1 MKLKSILSQP
11 DELSYLGVLSE
22 FDNYL
27 EGRKALLEVAQPIFQ
42 SGKRL
47 SEMSD
52 EERAYFLGANTGRI
66 SSDGFE
72 INLFGAPGGNGEVRS
87 IIAKKY
93 PFFDDFFAAIPRN
106 GKVSSEDFDRLTQ
119 LFEKAKENAELS
131 KNPFVFFTRI
141 LTVSRPDTFVS
152 AAAGALKSLSKG
164 VGVRQV
170 KGMDSYWTELLPKL
184 HEFDLFGQHL
194 GDPSKPYL
202 ALLDGVID
210 LNLDNEINEAKGTE
224 YKAEKD
230 NNMSV
235 NKSDSSLNQ
244 ILYGPPG
251 TGKTYHTTQAAV
263 KAVEPEFQWKTRE
276 ELKAEYDRLVAEKRI
291 RFVTFHQSYGYE
303 EFVEG
308 IGANTNDE
316 QGISYAIKP
325 GVFKQICDAA
335 RLSLQAEDADIDPE
349 GRVWKISIEGTYQ
362 NARKTYCLNNN
373 LAVIGWDDTGDLSKE
388 DPNDYFNS
396 LGRND
401 QNSLNYFSQEMKKG
415 DLVLCINS
423 NTSVEAVGVVDGDY
437 QYVEKGIEG
446 NGYAHH
452 LPVKWLASGFSVDF
466 RSINDNKRFNL
477 PTCYPLSRLSVTDVL
492 SHLSANEVD
501 VRSQERVIKDP
512 DRYVLI
518 IDEINR
524 GNISKIFGELI
535 TLIEPSKRMSANKK
549 TEDESLE
556 ISLPHSKPLFSVPE
570 NLYLIGTMNTADR
583 SLAMMDTALRRRFD
597 FVEMMPKP
605 ELFNHHQIEW
615 QGQRINLQALL
626 ETLNKR
632 IEVLYDRE
640 HTLGH
645 AFLFPAY
652 NAAKN
657 GEHELAFTELKNA
670 FKNKIIPLLEE
681 YFYEDWNKIQL
692 VLGDSLKKDESFKF
706 LERQEDLYSDLF
718 GGDHGLDLYEENKI
732 TYQVKPFDGNDSIWG
747 KAEAYIG
754 IYPPKVMSSE
764 AVEG

>member
-1 MKLKSILSQP
+1 MELKSILSQS
-11 DELSYLGVLSE
+11 DERSYLASLSE
-22 FDNYL
+22 LDNYH
-27 EGRKALLEVAQPIFQ
+27 EGRKTLLEVAQPIFQ

-47 SEMSD
+47 GDMSD
-52 EERAYFLGANTGRI
+52 EERSYFLGANTERI
-66 SSDGFE
+66 SSHGFE
-72 INLFGAPGGNGEVRS
+72 INLFGAPGGNGEVKS

-106 GKVSSEDFDRLTQ
+106 GKVSSEEFFRLVQ

-131 KNPFVFFTRI
+131 KNPFVLFTRI

-164 VGVRQV
+164 MGIRQV
-170 KGMDSYWTELLPKL
+170 KGMKSYWDEFLPKL
-184 HEFDLFGQHL
+184 HESSIFKSHV

-202 ALLDGVID
+202 ALLDGIID
-210 LNLDNEINEAKGTE
+210 LDLTNEINESKGTV
-224 YKAEKD
+224 YKAKKVKK
-230 NNMSV
+230 MSV
-235 NKSDSSLNQ
+235 TKNDSSLNQ

-251 TGKTYHTTQAAV
+251 TGKTFHTTQAAV
-263 KAVEPEFQWKTRE
+263 KAAEPEFQWETRE

-316 QGISYAIKP
+316 LGISYAIKP
-325 GVFKQICDAA
+325 GEFKLLCDAA
-335 RLSLQAEDADIDPE
+335 RLSLQADDADISSE

-388 DPNDYFNS
+388 GPNDYFNS
-396 LGRND
+396 LGKND

-437 QYVEKGIEG
+437 QYVEGGIEG
-446 NGYAHH
+446 KGYAHH

-477 PTCYPLSRLSVTDVL
+477 PTCYPLSRLSVIDVL
-492 SHLSANEVD
+492 SHLSANEVE
-501 VRSQERVIKDP
+501 VRSQDRLTKGH

-549 TEDESLE
+549 PEDESLE

-597 FVEMMPKP
+597 FVEMMPRAD
-605 ELFNHHQIEW
+605 LFSDHSIEW
-615 QGQRINLQALL
+615 QDQQINLQSLL
-626 ETLNKR
+626 EALNKR

-652 NAAKN
+652 NAAKT
-657 GEHELAFTELKNA
+657 GEHELAFDELKAA

-681 YFYEDWNKIQL
+681 YFYEDWNKIRL
-692 VLGDSLKKDESFKF
+692 VLGDSLKEGDNES
-706 LERQEDLYSDLF
+706 LQLIEVNNVPYTELF
-718 GGDHGLDLYEENKI
+718 GADHGLELYEDSKT
-732 TYQVKPFDGNDSIWG
+732 TYQMKPFESVDSIWD

-754 IYPPKVMSSE
+754 IYSLNSVKD
-764 AVEG
+764 